1 MPETQEDQSLPG
13 ILADI
18 VRTKKEDLQGLLSSA
33 SALEQAAE
41 AAPEPRG
48 FELAIAQPGFVSLIA
63 ECKRRS
69 PGSGQIRPN
78 LDPARLASDYEK
90 SGAAALSVLTDD
102 RYFGGSLADLEAVRC
117 ATSIPVL
124 RKDFTLDTL
133 HLLEARVGGADA
145 ILLIVRILDEP
156 QLDRLY
162 HEAIGFG
169 LDVVV
174 EVHNIGELE
183 SALKLDASII
193 GINNRDLATFE
204 TDLETTEW
212 LLESVPSDVVI
223 VSESGIRTRGDVERL
238 AHVGVDAMLV
248 GEALLSVTDPAVA
261 VATLCG
267 VPTEARVSSL

>member
-1 MPETQEDQSLPG
+1 MPETQEGQSLPG

-18 VRTKKEDLQGLLSSA
+18 VRTKREELQGLLSSA
-33 SALEQAAE
+33 LALERAAE
-41 AAPEPRG
+41 ASPEPRG
-48 FELAIAQPGFVSLIA
+48 FEVAIAQPGFVSLIA

-90 SGAAALSVLTDD
+90 SGASALSVLTDD
-102 RYFGGSLADLEAVRC
+102 TYFGGSLTDLEAVRR
-117 ATSIPVL
+117 ATNIPIL

-133 HLLEARVGGADA
+133 HLLEARAGGADA
-145 ILLIVRILDEP
+145 VLLIVRILDEP
-156 QLDRLY
+156 ELDRLY

-183 SALKLDASII
+183 SALRLDARII
-193 GINNRDLATFE
+193 GINNRDLATFK
-204 TDLETTEW
+204 TDLETTEC

-223 VSESGIRTRGDVERL
+223 VSESGIRTRADVERL

-248 GEALLSVTDPAVA
+248 GEALLSVTDPAA
-261 VATLCG
+261 AAATLCG
-267 VPTEARVSSL
+267 VPTEARVSST